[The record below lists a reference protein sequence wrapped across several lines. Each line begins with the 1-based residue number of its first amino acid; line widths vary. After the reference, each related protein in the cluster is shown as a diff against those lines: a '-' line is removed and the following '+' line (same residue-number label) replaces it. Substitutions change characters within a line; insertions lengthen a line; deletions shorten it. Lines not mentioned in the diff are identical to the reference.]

1 MPRLSTK
8 ITVKLEPELLQ
19 ELQIISESEGQTISR
34 LVREAVNSYVNE
46 RREEDGMGILRLS
59 MSRFEMAV
67 AADLVRIGY
76 ADSAEQVFHEAFH
89 DQMATH
95 GFGRALEMASRIR
108 ELSPFKGVSP
118 ATPVSLSFP
127 PTRRRHPEIA
137 DEDEDDEGEPVP
149 SPPSK
154 R

>member
-19 ELQIISESEGQTISR
+19 ELQMISESEGQTISR
-34 LVREAVNSYVNE
+34 LVREAVNNYVNE

-59 MSRFEMAV
+59 MSRFEMSV
-67 AADLVRIGY
+67 VADLVRIGY
-76 ADSAEQVFHEAFH
+76 ADSAEHVFHEAFH

-95 GFGRALEMASRIR
+95 GFGRTLEMASRIR
-108 ELSPFKGVSP
+108 ELSPIKGVSP
-118 ATPVSLSFP
+118 ATPVSLSFA
-127 PTRRRHPEIA
+127 PTRRRHPEVS
-137 DEDEDDEGEPVP
+137 DDDDGEDEDVAPAQQ
-149 SPPSK
+149 K

>member
-19 ELQIISESEGQTISR
+19 ELQVISESEGQTISR
-34 LVREAVNSYVNE
+34 LVREAVNNYVNE

-59 MSRFEMAV
+59 MSRFEMSV
-67 AADLVRIGY
+67 VADLVRIGY
-76 ADSAEQVFHEAFH
+76 ADTAEHVFHEAFH

-95 GFGRALEMASRIR
+95 GIGKTLEMASRIR
-108 ELSPFKGVSP
+108 ELSPIKGVSP
-118 ATPVSLSFP
+118 ATPVSLSFAP
-127 PTRRRHPEIA
+127 KRRHPEVS
-137 DEDEDDEGEPVP
+137 DDDEEEEESVAPTQ
-149 SPPSK
+149 SQK